1 MRTTLASLGFAPST
15 AEPSLFLRTDTTL
28 PPFYVLVYVDD
39 LVFASVDTEA
49 LAHVKSELKKRHTCT
64 DVGEMTSYIG
74 LRITRDRAQRTI
86 TLTQSHMV
94 QQVLQRFGF
103 TYSSPQSTPL
113 PTGHSLSAP
122 PSDESVEPSGPYPEL
137 VGCLMYLMTCTR
149 SDLAY
154 PLSIRARY
162 VAPGRHRKEH
172 MDAAKRVLRYLCSTS
187 GMGLVLGGRAR
198 VVLTGHADASW
209 VDNLAT
215 QRTSQGYIFSLGSGS
230 VSWRSTR
237 SSFVLSSSCE
247 GEIYDG
253 AMAAQ
258 ELRWLTYLLTDLG
271 EAPRSPPV
279 LYVDY
284 KAMLALC
291 QKHRLEH
298 RTKHIALSYFLA
310 RELQQRGQLR
320 LAYVATRANT
330 ADIFTKALQPLSI
343 EPLSR
348 LVSLQ
353 LAFRDDSLSA
363 RTPAPARSIQHKEKT
378 GELLS
383 TLKRGQ
389 RFFAS
394 VSARPST
401 ILAPRSSRPLQYR
414 TLPSL
419 LFRFGSSLRSLRSLR
434 RRLLVAAVLQRL
446 ISDRHNTLNVLKT
459 PRIIPRSCLHSSPPP
474 SPPPLPGGG
483 TTRGVVLEDS
493 GKAGEG
499 EGSRVAG
506 AADSA
511 GVVGGG
517 GGSGG
522 KSSGGA
528 ERGAAAGGGTEGG
541 VFKVPGRTI
550 RTLCRLHYSGVH
562 MVRCGAMR
570 HMLHVSLRCS
580 LPIALTTGHCSI
592 KVLLSRPIFTY
603 CCTFH
608 CVPPSS
614 PPLHALACLVS
625 RARLPQG
632 TCALPSQPACPRA
645 HVPSLHGVLPQ
656 AVTATCHLFPS
667 TCLSVPCTPLCILSS
682 MPAMSQL
689 PASDTYHQVI
699 AYMPVCHALTASN
712 CLNGHPSHP
721 LTHSPLSDVATSPRF
736 SPLFHIAMHAWSIS
750 LQRRAFPLLPSPS
763 PSPSAS
769 PSSMPA
775 APALLFSPLILSQ
788 PLTASDSHNH
798 SSSFSQLPWPSTSSP
813 TLDSPS
819 VVLHKATDEI
829 VQVDASMDGVHLT
842 FSQPFQHLLDHCSR
856 SSGSL
861 KIIDPLP
868 AVLPLTDRVKTL
880 SLLSDLLAT
889 TNDTGNPP
897 ASPVLRVPRFVQ
909 VPDIRQTAAVLAA
922 MAAVGVRLPVI
933 VKPRI
938 ACGAAASHAMA
949 IVFSED
955 AFATLSLPS
964 PSVIQEYVDHGACQF
979 KCYVLGEAFFA
990 AERRSTPDAAPLLLQ
1005 QQGQAHGKVGQ
1016 QQQEEEEE
1024 EQRAKVSAA
1033 PAAISFDSLKSLP
1046 MAFPSQPSEQQ
1057 QQQQPPLPPL
1067 GAVGGFNEAVARRA
1081 ADLLRSALGLTLFG
1095 FDVLV
1100 QEGTGEHV
1108 VVDVNYFPS
1117 FKDVPDH
1124 LAIPAFHTACASHL
1138 V

>member
-1 MRTTLASLGFAPST
+1 MCPQAVILYDSHRDTLEQQFLSLQASLAADKATAPLASLVSPI
-15 AEPSLFLRTDTTL
+15 FLPLAATT
-28 PPFYVLVYVDD
+28 P
-39 LVFASVDTEA
+39 A
-49 LAHVKSELKKRHTCT
+49 
-64 DVGEMTSYIG
+64 
-74 LRITRDRAQRTI
+74 
-86 TLTQSHMV
+86 
-94 QQVLQRFGF
+94 
-103 TYSSPQSTPL
+103 SSPATPL
-113 PTGHSLSAP
+113 PLSLLWDPSSSSCCDSRPSAAAP
-122 PSDESVEPSGPYPEL
+122 PFPPSTTL
-137 VGCLMYLMTCTR
+137 V
-149 SDLAY
+149 
-154 PLSIRARY
+154 
-162 VAPGRHRKEH
+162 
-172 MDAAKRVLRYLCSTS
+172 
-187 GMGLVLGGRAR
+187 VLGGEAGEE
-198 VVLTGHADASW
+198 VQVLAGPTAAS
-209 VDNLAT
+209 L
-215 QRTSQGYIFSLGSGS
+215 TSSP
-230 VSWRSTR
+230 
-237 SSFVLSSSCE
+237 SSSSPCSPLLCHRPAPQ
-247 GEIYDG
+247 GTL
-253 AMAAQ
+253 Q
-258 ELRWLTYLLTDLG
+258 ETVLG
-271 EAPRSPPV
+271 ELQGGAV
-279 LYVDY
+279 LPD
-284 KAMLALC
+284 M
-291 QKHRLEH
+291 
-298 RTKHIALSYFLA
+298 
-310 RELQQRGQLR
+310 
-320 LAYVATRANT
+320 
-330 ADIFTKALQPLSI
+330 
-343 EPLSR
+343 
-348 LVSLQ
+348 
-353 LAFRDDSLSA
+353 
-363 RTPAPARSIQHKEKT
+363 
-378 GELLS
+378 ELLS
-383 TLKRGQ
+383 
-389 RFFAS
+389 
-394 VSARPST
+394 P
-401 ILAPRSSRPLQYR
+401 
-414 TLPSL
+414 
-419 LFRFGSSLRSLRSLR
+419 
-434 RRLLVAAVLQRL
+434 LVARL
-446 ISDRHNTLNVLKT
+446 SQQASRHAMIPYTMKWSRELDFLK
-459 PRIIPRSCLHSSPPP
+459 
-474 SPPPLPGGG
+474 
-483 TTRGVVLEDS
+483 
-493 GKAGEG
+493 
-499 EGSRVAG
+499 
-506 AADSA
+506 
-511 GVVGGG
+511 
-517 GGSGG
+517 
-522 KSSGGA
+522 
-528 ERGAAAGGGTEGG
+528 
-541 VFKVPGRTI
+541 
-550 RTLCRLHYSGVH
+550 
-562 MVRCGAMR
+562 
-570 HMLHVSLRCS
+570 
-580 LPIALTTGHCSI
+580 
-592 KVLLSRPIFTY
+592 
-603 CCTFH
+603 
-608 CVPPSS
+608 
-614 PPLHALACLVS
+614 
-625 RARLPQG
+625 
-632 TCALPSQPACPRA
+632 
-645 HVPSLHGVLPQ
+645 
-656 AVTATCHLFPS
+656 
-667 TCLSVPCTPLCILSS
+667 
-682 MPAMSQL
+682 
-689 PASDTYHQVI
+689 
-699 AYMPVCHALTASN
+699 
-712 CLNGHPSHP
+712 
-721 LTHSPLSDVATSPRF
+721 
-736 SPLFHIAMHAWSIS
+736 
-750 LQRRAFPLLPSPS
+750 RRAFPLLPSPS

-856 SSGSL
+856 SSGTL